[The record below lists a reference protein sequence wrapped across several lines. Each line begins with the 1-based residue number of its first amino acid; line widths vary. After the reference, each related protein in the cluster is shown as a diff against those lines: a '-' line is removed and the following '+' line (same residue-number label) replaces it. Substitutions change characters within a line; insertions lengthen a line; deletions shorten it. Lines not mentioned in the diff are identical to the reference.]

1 MVQSPKHSCEYIVNS
16 VNEFLVAMR
25 DSVNNLTDEEF
36 EMHKHAVSTKIAEKD
51 LSLRQEN
58 SRHFGEISTHRYKF
72 DRQSQ

>member
-36 EMHKHAVSTKIAEKD
+36 EMHKQAVSTKIAEKD

-58 SRHFGEISTHRYKF
+58 SRYFGEISTHRYKF